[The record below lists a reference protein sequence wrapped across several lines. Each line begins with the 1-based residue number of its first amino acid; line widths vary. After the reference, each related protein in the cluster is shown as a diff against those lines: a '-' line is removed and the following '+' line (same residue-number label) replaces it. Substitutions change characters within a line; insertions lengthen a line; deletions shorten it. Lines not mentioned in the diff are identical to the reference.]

1 MGYVDLLVRR
11 ERTTR
16 SVLAYWVDVAWCN
29 PLLMLIGGLVLAV
42 PYSALMLPV
51 LLINDYNLLEM
62 IPWLLPTAPGAVLI
76 LRSLW
81 LLWKGDANSTP
92 PRLGG
97 EKQLLM
103 ALRDLGGITPV
114 EAALETSLSVDEAEE
129 ILTRL
134 ADRGHLRLESRGDAL
149 VYVLPGRGPTHQ

>member
-1 MGYVDLLVRR
+1 MGYVDLRRRR
-11 ERTTR
+11 ERATR
-16 SVLAYWVDVAWCN
+16 SDLAYWVDIAWCN
-29 PLLMLIGGLVLAV
+29 PLLMLIAGLVLAV
-42 PYSALMLPV
+42 PYTAVMLPV
-51 LLINDYNLLEM
+51 LLINGYNFMEM
-62 IPWLLPTAPGAVLI
+62 LPWLLPTVPGAVLM
-76 LRSLW
+76 LRGLW
-81 LLWKGDANSTP
+81 LLWKGDTNRTP

-134 ADRGHLRLESRGDAL
+134 ADRGHLCLESRGDAL
-149 VYVLPGRGPTHQ
+149 VYVLPGRGLTHQ

>member
-1 MGYVDLLVRR
+1 MGYVDLRGRGRQTEKRGDSPIPLFAVAAMLVLVWLVMTLLFRDALLA
-11 ERTTR
+11 TIA
-16 SVLAYWVDVAWCN
+16 VLA
-29 PLLMLIGGLVLAV
+29 LLLI
-42 PYSALMLPV
+42 V
-51 LLINDYNLLEM
+51 LLVDKEGWR
-62 IPWLLPTAPGAVLI
+62 PERKPARPH
-76 LRSLW
+76 
-81 LLWKGDANSTP
+81 
-92 PRLGG
+92 LGG

-149 VYVLPGRGPTHQ
+149 VYVLPGQGPMHQEH